1 MESAIKSVFNWFMS
15 VSCIK
20 NSDRLDC
27 VDSRITDIQR
37 RLSDTYDIKTIDQ
50 QFKNVENQILF
61 QCEQVKH
68 ELLLQVNDCTHKI
81 EHTDHEIRTMQD
93 KQAELKEIQLHI
105 SDKIQQNSENLHSI
119 LGFLEKPVS
128 RKRPPFR

>member
-1 MESAIKSVFNWFMS
+1 MESAIKSLFQWFMS

-20 NSDRLDC
+20 NSNRLDC
-27 VDSRITDIQR
+27 MDSQITDIKR
-37 RLSDTYDIKTIDQ
+37 RLSDTYNREAIDERM
-50 QFKNVENQILF
+50 KGIENQILF

-68 ELLLQVNDCTHKI
+68 ELRLQVNDCEHKI
-81 EHTDHEIRTMQD
+81 EHTDHEIRNIQD

-119 LGFLEKPVS
+119 LGFLEKPTK
-128 RKRPPFR
+128 RNRPPFR